1 MDYFDGTKIQIR
13 AYLIFVILAENLLLI
28 IGIWFAVTRLYLPF
42 GLVALG
48 AYIVSVIMTFIIT
61 FAAADFAMQPLNAI
75 WRAVMHLAPNHKQ
88 EIAAPDVNKLVVGRT
103 LVASLTAQIY
113 QIASVAEQTT
123 SVTDKQANSLKANF
137 IASNMPLPLIVL
149 DAAQTIV
156 YANNAAGTYL
166 GRNADDIIGQN
177 VYSILNM
184 LFPSEETFNVW
195 LQKSKAN
202 SVTASGFWERVRI
215 DVSDNQPTR
224 LFDLAAYY
232 NKGNPSHYETMLI
245 LFDHTKS
252 YSQDDQAV
260 SLIALGVHELR
271 TPLALLRGY
280 IETFDEEMRDKLDP
294 ELTSF
299 MSKMNATAQQ
309 LTAFVNNILNVAR
322 VENDQLTL
330 KLHEEDWPAVL
341 KSAVD
346 MMSLRAQVRGITL
359 SMNIA
364 DNLPTVGADRI
375 SMQEVVDNLIDNAI
389 KYSGQSKEIAI
400 SCTLNSEGL
409 VETSVQDWGVGVP
422 VSVMPNLFTKFY
434 RDHRNRAQIGG
445 TGLGLFLCKAFVT
458 AHGGNIWVKSKE
470 GKGSTFSFTLLP
482 YSQLAD
488 EVKDSDNKEI
498 ARVAHGWIKN
508 HSLYRR

>member
-28 IGIWFAVTRLYLPF
+28 VGIWFAVARLYLP
-42 GLVALG
+42 LAYVALG

-61 FAAADFAMQPLNAI
+61 FAATDFAMQPLNAI
-75 WRAVMHLAPNHKQ
+75 WRAVMHLAPNHQ
-88 EIAAPDVNKLVVGRT
+88 SVAAPDVSRLVVGRA

-113 QIASVAEQTT
+113 QIASVAEQTA
-123 SVTDKQANSLKANF
+123 SVTDKQASSLKANF
-137 IASNMPLPLIVL
+137 IASNMPLPLFVL
-149 DAAQTIV
+149 DASQTIV
-156 YANNAAGTYL
+156 YANTAAGTYL
-166 GRNADDIIGQN
+166 GRKADDMIGQN

-184 LFPSEETFNVW
+184 LFPSEATFNVW
-195 LQKSKAN
+195 LQKARGN
-202 SVTASGFWERVRI
+202 SVTSSGFWERVRI

-232 NKGNPSHYETMLI
+232 NKGNPQHYETMLI

-280 IETFDEEMRDKLDP
+280 IETFDEETRGKLDP
-294 ELTSF
+294 ELASF
-299 MSKMNATAQQ
+299 MSKMKATAQQ

-322 VENDQLTL
+322 VDNDQLSL
-330 KLHEEDWPAVL
+330 KLHEENWPTVL

-359 SMNIA
+359 QLNIA

-375 SMQEVVDNLIDNAI
+375 SMQEVIDNLIDNAI
-389 KYSGQSKEIAI
+389 KYSGNSKEIII
-400 SCTLNSEGL
+400 SSAMNTEGF
-409 VETSVQDWGVGVP
+409 VETSVQDGGVGVP
-422 VSVMPNLFTKFY
+422 ANIMPNLFTKFY

-445 TGLGLFLCKAFVT
+445 TGLGLYLCKAIVT

-482 YSQLAD
+482 YSRLAD
-488 EVKDSDNKEI
+488 EVKNNDNKEI